1 MIKLKPLQ
9 PLILIEL
16 IADADTRASIIGD
29 TGVVD
34 AIVIVVHLDA
44 PAWHQLHKT
53 LQRPCNVIHLLQ
65 IAWQA

>member
-16 IADADTRASIIGD
+16 VADADTCASIIGD
-29 TGVVD
+29 AGVVD
-34 AIVIVVHLDA
+34 AIVIVVHLYS
-44 PAWHQLHKT
+44 PAWFQLHKAFQ
-53 LQRPCNVIHLLQ
+53 LPFNVFHLLQ